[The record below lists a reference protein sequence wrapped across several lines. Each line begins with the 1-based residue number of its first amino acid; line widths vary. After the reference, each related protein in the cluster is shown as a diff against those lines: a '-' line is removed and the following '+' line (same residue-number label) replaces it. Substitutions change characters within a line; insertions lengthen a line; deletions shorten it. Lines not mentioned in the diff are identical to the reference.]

1 MSYKIKDYIKDYSSD
16 SEIKSELAKR
26 LSEYFESRYCYPVS
40 NGTVAIEIALKALD
54 IPRGSCVIV
63 PDISFIATATAVAN
77 CGLVPVFADVSKEH
91 FGLTLNALKSKL
103 NKNTRAVIV
112 VHLGGFVNREILEI
126 KDFCKSNGLYLI
138 EDCAQ
143 AFSSSVSGKKV
154 GTIGD
159 VGTYS
164 LQASKLIN
172 CGEGGFI
179 LTDDAAI
186 QIKCEMISNWGY
198 SPEYRKFDS
207 NLPSSNFRLS
217 AVQSYLVLKQLSMV
231 DEIIKERL
239 DRVAGLK
246 EAFNSSGIAT
256 KIPMKEE
263 KFFDCP
269 FYLPVES
276 QNKINTIEPRAEYP
290 MRKSNIV
297 KAILNRFFPDLL
309 EAYNEYNKDAGFEW
323 SSDKLLCEV
332 DLINISQKSNLS
344 AMEIIKEYIDNQLQ
358 N

>member
-1 MSYKIKDYIKDYSSD
+1 MTYRICDYIKDYGSD
-16 SEIKSELAKR
+16 NEIKSELIKS
-26 LSEYFESRYCYPVS
+26 LSEYFGCGYCYPVS

-63 PDISFIATATAVAN
+63 PDLSFIATATAVAN
-77 CGLVPVFADVSKEH
+77 CGLIPVFADISREH
-91 FGLTLNALKSKL
+91 FGLTLDALKSKL
-103 NKNTRAVIV
+103 NKDVRAVIV

-126 KDFCKSNGLYLI
+126 KDFCKSNNLYLI

-143 AFSSSVSGKKV
+143 AFSASVSGKKV

-159 VGTYS
+159 IGTYS
-164 LQASKLIN
+164 LQTSKLIN

-179 LTDDAAI
+179 LTDNEDI
-186 QIKCEMISNWGY
+186 HVKCEMISNWGY
-198 SPEYRKFDS
+198 SPEYGRFDP

-239 DRVAGLK
+239 KRAAELE
-246 EAFNSSGIAT
+246 EAFNLNGIAI
-256 KIPMKEE
+256 KIPAKEE

-276 QNKINTIEPRAEYP
+276 KNKINTIEPKTEYP

-309 EAYNEYNKDAGFEW
+309 EAYNGYNKDTGFEW

-332 DLINISQKSNLS
+332 DLINISQKNNLS
-344 AMEIIKEYIDNQLQ
+344 ALEIIKEYKNIF
-358 N
+358 

>member
-1 MSYKIKDYIKDYSSD
+1 MSYKICDYISDYSSD
-16 SEIKSELAKR
+16 NEIKSELSKSLA
-26 LSEYFESRYCYPVS
+26 EYFGSRYCYPVS
-40 NGTVAIEIALKALD
+40 NGTVALEIALKALE

-63 PDISFIATATAVAN
+63 PDISFIATATAIAN
-77 CGLVPVFADVSKEH
+77 CGLIPVFADISPEY
-91 FGLTLNALKSKL
+91 FGLTLESLKSKL
-103 NKNTRAVIV
+103 NKDVRAIIV

-126 KDFCKSNGLYLI
+126 KDFCRSNSLYLI

-143 AFSSSVSGKKV
+143 AFSSSVSDRKV

-164 LQASKLIN
+164 LQTSKLIN

-179 LTDDAAI
+179 LTGDQDI
-186 QIKCEMISNWGY
+186 HIKCEMISNWGY
-198 SPEYRKFDS
+198 SPEYGKFDP

-239 DRVAGLK
+239 MRVAELE
-246 EAFNSSGIAT
+246 EAFNSNGIET
-256 KIPMKEE
+256 KIPLKKE

-269 FYLPVES
+269 FYLPVKS
-276 QNKINTIEPRAEYP
+276 SNKINTIEPRAEYP

-297 KAILNRFFPDLL
+297 KTILGRLFPDLL
-309 EAYNEYNKDAGFEW
+309 DAYGEYNNDTGLKW
-323 SSDKLLCEV
+323 SSDMLLSEV
-332 DLINISQKSNLS
+332 DLINISQKNGLS
-344 AMEIIKEYIDNQLQ
+344 PMEIVKDYKTKTY
-358 N
+358 